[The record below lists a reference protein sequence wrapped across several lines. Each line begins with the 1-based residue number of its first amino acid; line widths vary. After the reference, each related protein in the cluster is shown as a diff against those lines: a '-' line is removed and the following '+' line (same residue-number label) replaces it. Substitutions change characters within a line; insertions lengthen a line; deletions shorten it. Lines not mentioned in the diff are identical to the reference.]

1 MITEVLHTIQQQL
14 KAPKGQF
21 NEFGKYRY
29 RSCEDILEAV
39 KPLLAEHKAALTIND
54 EVVSV
59 GNRIYVMATATLAV
73 GENTVCVSA
82 YAREPENKKGMDEA
96 QITGATS
103 SYARKYALNG
113 LFAIDDTKDADATNK
128 HGQESKPVKPAQKA
142 KDEKPITKEQQST
155 IMDMVA
161 EAGVEVDKILAF
173 CGCKT
178 FETIPATMFDTVM
191 NKLQI
196 TIDANKAKE
205 EKEKAA

>member
-1 MITEVLHTIQQQL
+1 MITEVLHSIQQQL
-14 KAPKGQF
+14 KAPKGQY
-21 NEFGKYRY
+21 NEFGKYKY
-29 RSCEDILEAV
+29 RSCEDILEAI
-39 KPLLAEHKAALTIND
+39 KPLLAEPKAALTITD
-54 EVVSV
+54 EVVAI
-59 GNRIYVMATATLAV
+59 GTRIYVKATVTLSV
-73 GENTVCVSA
+73 GENTVCTSA

-128 HGQESKPVKPAQKA
+128 HRQEPKETPKPKPVKPAPPKGN
-142 KDEKPITKEQQST
+142 ITPDQQST

-178 FETIPATMFDTVM
+178 FETIPAAMFDTVM
-191 NKLQI
+191 NKLQA
-196 TIDANKAKE
+196 TIDAKVKA
-205 EKEKAA
+205 

>member
-1 MITEVLHTIQQQL
+1 MITEVLHSIQQQL
-14 KAPKGQF
+14 KAPKGQY
-21 NEFGKYRY
+21 NEFGKYKY
-29 RSCEDILEAV
+29 RSCEDILEAI
-39 KPLLAEHKAALTIND
+39 KPLLAEPKAALTITD
-54 EVVSV
+54 EVVAI
-59 GNRIYVMATATLAV
+59 GTRIYVKATVTLSV
-73 GENTVCVSA
+73 GENTVCTSA

-128 HGQESKPVKPAQKA
+128 HGQEPKETPKPKPVKPAPPKGN
-142 KDEKPITKEQQST
+142 ITPDQQST

-178 FETIPATMFDTVM
+178 FETIPAAMFDTVM
-191 NKLQI
+191 NKLQA
-196 TIDANKAKE
+196 TIDA
-205 EKEKAA
+205 KEKA

>member
-1 MITEVLHTIQQQL
+1 MITEILHSIQQQL

-21 NEFGKYRY
+21 NEFGNYRY

-82 YAREPENKKGMDEA
+82 YAREPENKRGMDEA

-113 LFAIDDTKDADATNK
+113 LFAIDDTKDPDATNTHEK
-128 HGQESKPVKPAQKA
+128 EKETPKAKPTKPVPVKGN
-142 KDEKPITKEQQST
+142 ITKEQQST

-161 EAGVEVDKILAF
+161 EAGVDVDKILAF

-178 FETIPATMFDTVM
+178 FETIPAAMFDTVM
-191 NKLQI
+191 NKLQV
-196 TIDANKAKE
+196 TIDAKKE
-205 EKEKAA
+205 ATA

>member
-1 MITEVLHTIQQQL
+1 MITEVLHSIQQQL

-113 LFAIDDTKDADATNK
+113 LFAIDDTKDPDATNT
-128 HGQESKPVKPAQKA
+128 HGKEKETPKAKPAKPVPVKGN
-142 KDEKPITKEQQST
+142 ITKEQQST

-161 EAGVEVDKILAF
+161 EAGVDVDKILAF

-178 FETIPATMFDTVM
+178 FETIPAAMFDTVM
-191 NKLQI
+191 NKLQV
-196 TIDANKAKE
+196 TIDAKKE
-205 EKEKAA
+205 ATA